1 MVITTDRFIANKAGD
16 YEGWVAARR
25 HGVTATQVSNA
36 STPAGF
42 ERAAAEFLVEW
53 REPDNP
59 YMMFGRDYEGFIA
72 DWVEAEFDV
81 LPNEWLIAGENPRHL
96 ATPDGLSSDHRRIG
110 EYKTTGK
117 DWETVEKL
125 PLRYRRQVQWQL
137 HVTGAEECVVAW
149 LLREEREGEF
159 IPGWMKPKWGIV
171 KRDPEMIQDL
181 VVTADR
187 LWHFVNGGNDGTV

>member
-1 MVITTDRFIANKAGD
+1 MISPERFVADKADD

-59 YMMFGRDYEGFIA
+59 YMVFGRDYEGFIA
-72 DWVEAEFDV
+72 EWVEAEFDV

-96 ATPDGLSSDHRRIG
+96 ATPDGLSKDHNRIG

-137 HVTGAEECVVAW
+137 HVTGAAECVVAW
-149 LLREEREGEF
+149 LLREERDGEF

-187 LWHFVNGGNDGTV
+187 LWRFVNGGK